1 MSKLKVRIEKDD
13 DGSYI
18 AYNIEPD
25 NLVLLGRGDTVQE
38 AKDDFLNSIA
48 EAKECEGVP
57 SDYLEEE
64 PEFSFDI
71 SSLFDYFSM
80 INASGLARYIGIN
93 PSLMRAYRKGDTYV
107 SDKQLK
113 KIEDGLHDL
122 GNKLSSLRIV

>member
-1 MSKLKVRIEKDD
+1 MSRLKVRIEKDD

-48 EAKECEGVP
+48 EAKECDGVA

-71 SSLFDYFSM
+71 SSLFEYFSM
-80 INASGLARYIGIN
+80 ISASGLARYIGIN

-113 KIEDGLHDL
+113 RIEDGLHDL
-122 GNKLSSLRIV
+122 GKKLTSLRIV